1 MREITQVEIKKR
13 LAFDNPWWE
22 SGTVDARFRDW
33 PKRAYFDGFMAL
45 LEQVNVRRAIVLMGP
60 RRVGKTVMIQQSIH
74 RLIDDGTEPRSILY
88 ASVDTPIYT
97 GLSLEH
103 LFDLFCEIHG
113 HDRRTKLF
121 VLYDEIQY
129 HPDWERHLKSLVD
142 SFSSVK
148 FVASGSAA
156 AALKMKSQ
164 ESGAGRFTEF
174 LLPPLSFGEF
184 LKFRPDVSDFEMA
197 LTDPTRPDRLNP
209 DFVDYI
215 NFGGFPEAVLD
226 EQVRDTMDRYIAN
239 DIIDKVLLRDL
250 PSLYGIADTQELKRF
265 FSVLAYNSGGEIS
278 LEGLSKS
285 SGVAKNTIRKYLDY
299 LEAAFLIHR
308 LYRVDENARRFKR
321 NSFFKVY
328 LTNPS
333 IRSALFEPVGP
344 DDEAMGGMAETAV
357 VAQIAQTAWSETFH
371 YARWKHGKNEGEV
384 DLVVL
389 DARGQRAALAVEI
402 KWADRAVERP
412 AREHHSL
419 IDFCERNRLTLAF
432 ASTRSKFGRHETDEL
447 LLYFVPT
454 AFICLNF
461 AEVLDM
467 LLRSGVH
474 PATDELLGDE
484 GKATAAVAKK
494 LKEIDRLDRR
504 TFERWMTDPDGVE
517 AFRKVLEKVPDHPP
531 IEGDE
536 TA

>member
-13 LAFDNPWWE
+13 LAFENPWWE
-22 SGTVDARFRDW
+22 NKTVEDRFQSL
-33 PKRAYFDGFMAL
+33 PKRAYFDGFIAL
-45 LEQVNVRRAIVLMGP
+45 IEQITVRRAIVLMGP
-60 RRVGKTVMIQQSIH
+60 RQVGKTVMIQQAIQ
-74 RLIDDGTEPRSILY
+74 RLIDDGTQPQSILY
-88 ASVDTPIYT
+88 VSVDTPIYT
-97 GLSLEH
+97 GLSLER

-113 HDRRTKLF
+113 HDRGTKLF

-184 LKFRPDVSDFEMA
+184 LKFRPDTSDFEMA
-197 LTDPTRPDRLNP
+197 LTDPDRPDRLNP

-215 NFGGFPEAVLD
+215 NFGGFPEAVMD
-226 EQVRDTMDRYIAN
+226 ETVRRSMDRYIAN
-239 DIIDKVLLRDL
+239 DIVDKVLLRDL
-250 PSLYGIADTQELKRF
+250 PSLYGIADSQELKRF
-265 FSVLAYNSGGEIS
+265 FSVLAYNSGGEVS
-278 LEGLSKS
+278 LEGLSRS

-321 NSFFKVY
+321 NNFFKVY

-389 DARGQRAALAVEI
+389 DARGQRAALAVEV
-402 KWADRAVERP
+402 KWTDRAAGQP
-412 AREHHSL
+412 TREHHSL
-419 IDFCERNRLTLAF
+419 IDFCERNRLTLAY
-432 ASTRSKFGRHETDEL
+432 ASTRSVFGKHETGDL
-447 LLYFVPT
+447 KIYFVPT
-454 AFICLNF
+454 AFLCLNF
-461 AEVLDM
+461 AEVLDT
-467 LLRSGVH
+467 LLNIGIH
-474 PATDELLGDE
+474 PATGESLGDE
-484 GKATAAVAKK
+484 GKTATAVAAKQ
-494 LKEIDRLDRR
+494 KEIDRSDPR
-504 TFERWMTDPDGVE
+504 TLERWITDPDEVE
-517 AFRKVLEKVPDHPP
+517 AYRKVLEKVPDLPP
-531 IEGDE
+531 LEGDE
-536 TA
+536 IE